1 MFSKKKIA
9 ENVGYG
15 SYKHADSIK
24 QSMMN
29 LNKCEITGQGVTT
42 FSAEGSIAR
51 MEDEMKIKLYSTQT
65 RELQESLSK
74 VYNKTQGYC
83 TEHLKARIEA
93 SDKYEKLRQE
103 ANPIDLLKVMQNLQ
117 CQHS

>member
-9 ENVGYG
+9 ENIGYG

-42 FSAEGSIAR
+42 FSAEGSVAR
-51 MEDEMKIKLYSTQT
+51 MEEEMKIKFHAAQT
-65 RELQESLSK
+65 R
-74 VYNKTQGYC
+74 
-83 TEHLKARIEA
+83 
-93 SDKYEKLRQE
+93 
-103 ANPIDLLKVMQNLQ
+103 
-117 CQHS
+117 